1 MVMFSV
7 DLHAHVIRLQSLF
20 ALTIAH
26 LCPRF
31 HAGGDPDQFRGA
43 LPDDVTTGGVPLDD
57 AEDQTHGR
65 AVGQRHPLAGCKAEP
80 GQAAEEEG
88 GHDR

>member
-7 DLHAHVIRLQSLF
+7 DLHAHVIRLQSLY
-20 ALTIAH
+20 

-31 HAGGDPDQFRGA
+31 HAGGDPDQFRRA